1 MKCLFFDESED
12 LNNSDTFVMC
22 GVMVD
27 ADRVAESADVLNSM
41 FAGIYAKH
49 EISVSEFK
57 ASDFFRG
64 DRGWQKITLSD
75 KFEIIRQIC
84 CVVKSENIKI
94 IGTAISQVET
104 NKQMRRIRR
113 ISGVKMN
120 TWLTAGILMCAS
132 VQHEMAAS
140 EKDVGNCLIVA
151 DDCTQV
157 PSLNKVLHN
166 DRPLFDKIYARRR
179 SQSTTEETQSSG
191 ANDQFDRIVNKTV
204 LRIKSDYSPHVQVAD
219 ILCYIFRNHIENING
234 ENPAMCDER
243 RNFHKEIFELMDSHL
258 VKHGKFSTSE
268 SGALFRRIIKRG
280 WKV

>member
-1 MKCLFFDESED
+1 
-12 LNNSDTFVMC
+12 
-22 GVMVD
+22 
-27 ADRVAESADVLNSM
+27 M
-41 FAGIYAKH
+41 FAGIY
-49 EISVSEFK
+49 ENMRSVYQSSK
-57 ASDFFRG
+57 RVIFFRG

-94 IGTAISQVET
+94 IGTAISQMET
-104 NKQMRRIRR
+104 NKQMKRIRGL
-113 ISGVKMN
+113 IGVKMN
-120 TWLTAGILMCAS
+120 TWLVAGILMCAS
-132 VQHEMAAS
+132 VQHEMASS

-151 DDCTQV
+151 DDCTDV
-157 PSLNKVLHN
+157 PSLNSLLHK
-166 DRPLFDKIYARRR
+166 DRSLFGKIHTRRR

-191 ANDQFDRIVNKTV
+191 TNDQFDRIVNKTV